1 MTLTQEFTDLI
12 AAHNRKGAADKINYS
27 THAVFNVDAAVKIEH
42 VSEPGKLDEFVA
54 AYVDSAR
61 LYASEVAKLEL
72 LGYEIL
78 VAPKS
83 EAIMLRIFTGREMN
97 ADETFVNQALEK
109 LTPEEVKDYDTIH
122 SRLREILPAEA
133 FDRFRAVLSASGVTR
148 ELWNGPKKNK
158 PYTGPMTGGGI
169 IKS

>member
-1 MTLTQEFTDLI
+1 MELSPEFADLI

-27 THAVFNVDAAVKIEH
+27 THAVFNVDAAVK
-42 VSEPGKLDEFVA
+42 VLDVLEPGKLDAFVA

-61 LYASEVAKLEL
+61 LYATEVAKLEL

-97 ADETFVNQALEK
+97 PEETFVNQALEK
-109 LTPEEVKDYDTIH
+109 LTPDEVKDYDTLH
-122 SRLREILPAEA
+122 SRLREIMPAEA
-133 FDRFRAVLSASGVTR
+133 FDRFRAIMSKSGVTR